1 MLSALIGRA
10 AAVAALEEDL
20 DAVTHG
26 DGRCLVVEGPVGI
39 GKSLLLKEA
48 SVLAV
53 GRGLVVAEGTATP
66 FDRAVPLRALLNP
79 LRSTIDGDI
88 RAELDI
94 DGRDELS
101 NHRLWFIET
110 LGEHIERFAR
120 TGALVVAI
128 DDAHWADELT
138 ALALR
143 VLVPALAGVPV
154 LWLLAR
160 RPVLGGNAAHAVIDW
175 LIGEGSRRLRLG
187 PLGHDASTRLCTSV
201 LGAKP
206 DPTILALAARCEGH
220 PFLLRELLGALRDS
234 GQLLTA
240 GAVASAQAASL
251 PRSFMRTVAGRMD
264 DLSDSTRRL
273 IMVGAAFG
281 RPFTPQEIGPMV
293 GLSSAELLQAI
304 EEAIRVDLLA
314 AIGPSLGFRNDLVRE
329 AIHGNMLEPMRSALG
344 EVAAVPASDRPPS
357 GTPGQAAGGGQAIR
371 QPVIRPH
378 SGKTARGTS
387 PGEAAADEDF
397 TARIVEELGERCR
410 DEPDPVAQ
418 AVGVLASA
426 GRASEAKRLAR
437 ALRPGDEDIPIY
449 PSLVDA
455 SDARLW
461 LWLARGLIAADR
473 FAEADLVLSIAK
485 REVSQLGD
493 ERSQL
498 LCIRHRAELRM
509 KSGLLDDAQAEA
521 EEALWAAER
530 VSLSQLCVAPLALL
544 ARVGICRDE
553 MGVAD
558 DYLHRA
564 AQLAVEGAQSGLHD
578 LTWALT
584 LFHDAAGRPIAAI
597 DALTDICNHPSSRL
611 LLFAETPTAPAELIR
626 LARQT
631 GEASAVEMAVAAARQ
646 LAQRNP
652 DVTSLSAG
660 AIHAEGMLRSER
672 QALCDAAEKY
682 RSAGRPLAQA
692 VALEDAAWVERKAG
706 NEDRAAA
713 LLRLAFDACRRSGA
727 RRDAARIQGRLRCLA
742 GPRSSCDRSASAWN
756 SLTEAEM
763 RVVQIIAEGLTNRE
777 AASRLFLSPHTVDSH
792 LRHVFTKLSINS
804 RVELTREVLMH
815 SATSITGSRDDPLA
829 SDLDR
834 TWATPRSAR
843 GP

>member
-1 MLSALIGRA
+1 MLSAIIGRDA
-10 AAVAALEEDL
+10 EIAMLDDDL

-26 DGRCLVVEGPVGI
+26 DGRCLVVEGSAGI

-48 SVLAV
+48 SHRAAD
-53 GRGLVVAEGTATP
+53 RGLVVAAGTATQ

-79 LRSTIDGDI
+79 LRRTIDGDV

-143 VLVPALAGVPV
+143 VLVPALAGAPV

-160 RPVLGGNAAHAVIDW
+160 RPVSGGNAAQAVIDW
-175 LIGEGSRRLRLG
+175 LVKEGSRQLRLG
-187 PLGHDASTRLCTSV
+187 PLGADASARLCTSV

-206 DPTILALAARCEGH
+206 DPTVLALAARCEGH
-220 PFLLRELLGALRDS
+220 PFLLQELLGALRDS

-240 GAVASAQAASL
+240 GAIASAQADSL
-251 PRSFMRTVAGRMD
+251 PRSFMRKVAGRMA
-264 DLSDSTRRL
+264 DLSDDARRL
-273 IMVGAAFG
+273 VMVGAAFG
-281 RPFTPQEIGPMV
+281 RPFTAQEVRPMV
-293 GLSSAELLQAI
+293 GLSAAELLQAI
-304 EEAIRVDLLA
+304 EEAIRVDMLA
-314 AIGPSLGFRNDLVRE
+314 AIGPNLDFRNDLVRE

-344 EVAAVPASDRPPS
+344 DVAVASAGDRPPS
-357 GTPGQAAGGGQAIR
+357 GTLGQAAGGGQAAR

-378 SGKTARGTS
+378 SGKTAPGTS
-387 PGEAAADEDF
+387 SGEAADDEDF
-397 TARIVEELGERCR
+397 TARIVGELGERCG
-410 DEPDPVAQ
+410 DEPDPVTQ

-426 GRASEAKRLAR
+426 GRANEAKGLEH
-437 ALRPGDEDIPIY
+437 ALRTGDELSPVD

-461 LWLARGLIAADR
+461 LWLARGLTAADR
-473 FAEADLVLSIAK
+473 FAEADLVLSLAK
-485 REVSQLGD
+485 REASRLGD
-493 ERSQL
+493 EQSQL

-530 VSLSQLCVAPLALL
+530 ASSSQLCVAPLALL
-544 ARVGICRDE
+544 TRVGICRDE
-553 MGVAD
+553 MGLAD

-564 AQLAVEGAQSGLHD
+564 AQLAVDGAESGLHD
-578 LTWALT
+578 LAWALA

-597 DALTDICNHPSSRL
+597 DALTDICSHASSRL
-611 LLFAETPTAPAELIR
+611 LLFAEKPTAPAELIR
-626 LARQT
+626 LARKT
-631 GEASAVEMAVAAARQ
+631 GEASAVETAVAAARQ

-652 DVTSLSAG
+652 GVTSLSA
-660 AIHAEGMLRSER
+660 AATHAEGMLRSEQ

-713 LLRLAFDACRRSGA
+713 LLRLALDACRRSGA
-727 RRDAARIQGRLRCLA
+727 RRDAARIQGSLRCL
-742 GPRSSCDRSASAWN
+742 GGSPLSSCDRSTSAWN
-756 SLTEAEM
+756 SLTGAEM
-763 RVVQIIAEGLTNRE
+763 RVVHVIAEGLTNRE

-792 LRHVFTKLSINS
+792 LRHVFTKLGINS
-804 RVELTREVLMH
+804 RVELTRKVLMH
-815 SATSITGSRDDPLA
+815 NERLGGH
-829 SDLDR
+829 R
-834 TWATPRSAR
+834 TA
-843 GP
+843 